1 MKRKTALATAMTMA
15 MLLAS
20 CSGPAGSTSDGSSPE
35 NAGSDFPPA
44 EKQVLQMLTWGDPIN
59 SEKIRDGVFEAYPEL
74 AEKMDLE
81 FIVAGASNLDVAEK
95 YRLSLTSNSY
105 LCDILMF
112 NSPDFVEFAEAG
124 TLMNLDDI
132 YTDEIR
138 EVIFDSV
145 TDVCSYGGEMLAVPQ
160 EVKQA
165 LWFYNKTMFDEAGID
180 PSAISTVDEF
190 ISAGKQFMEKF
201 PDTAFFHALPS
212 SSAETVQ
219 NAIAHN
225 KGVYADADG
234 NYIINQDPGV
244 RQALED
250 IHAIFNAGIH
260 VEIANWTPEWEAG
273 FKDRVMA
280 STLTESW
287 FKTFGADLIKDSED
301 EWSVA
306 LWPAFGGSGEA
317 IGTGSGGGL
326 ILAVPQSAANPDL
339 AKEYLQKT
347 FLEEEGRR
355 VLNEI
360 SKLAPIRD
368 DMFQEILDVPDPD
381 WGEAYH
387 PVVYEALKTAGMPS
401 YVGPQYAKE
410 NTITSEYF
418 NSYMNDEMSL
428 DEMLEKCNQDLVQQI
443 GSAK

>member
-1 MKRKTALATAMTMA
+1 MKKLALVTATAMLMTS
-15 MLLAS
+15 LLAS
-20 CSGPAGSTSDGSSPE
+20 CGKGGENDTSKNGQPSG
-35 NAGSDFPPA
+35 
-44 EKQVLQMLTWGDPIN
+44 EKQTLQMLTWGDPVN

-74 AEKMDLE
+74 GEKMDLE
-81 FIVAGASNLDVAEK
+81 FIVAGSSKLDVAEK

-105 LCDILMF
+105 ISDILMF
-112 NSPDFVEFAEAG
+112 NSPDFVEFAKAG
-124 TLMNLDDI
+124 VLENLDDI
-132 YTDEIR
+132 YSDEIKD
-138 EVIFDSV
+138 VIFDSV
-145 TDVCSYGGEMLAVPQ
+145 TDTCSYDGKMLAVPQ

-180 PSAISTVDEF
+180 PSAIKTVEEF
-190 ISAGKQFMEKF
+190 VAAGKKFMEVF

-212 SSAETVQ
+212 NSAYLVQ

-225 KGVYADADG
+225 QGVYADEDG
-234 NYIINQDPGV
+234 NYIIDQSPEV

-250 IHAIFNAGIH
+250 IYTILHSDIH
-260 VEIANWTPEWEAG
+260 VEIAEWTPEWEAG

-280 STLTESW
+280 STLTESY
-287 FKTFGADLIKDSED
+287 FKTFGANLIKDSED
-301 EWSVA
+301 DWSVA
-306 LWPAFGGSGEA
+306 MWPAFGGNGKA
-317 IGTGSGGGL
+317 VGTGAGGAL
-326 ILAVPQSAANPDL
+326 ILSVPQSAKNIDL

-347 FLEEEGRR
+347 FLEVEGRK

-368 DMFQEILDVPDPD
+368 DLFQEIMDVADPD

-401 YVGPQYAKE
+401 YVGSQYAKE
-410 NTITSEYF
+410 NTITSDYF
-418 NSYMNDEMSL
+418 NSYMNGEISL
-428 DEMLEKCNQDLVQQI
+428 DEMLEKCNQDLTQQI